1 MKYIWIIMLILADVA
16 WWVATV
22 IDIKT
27 TLAMNKKIDNLW
39 DMCRGKKDIANLLDM
54 CRGKRDIANLWDM
67 YHGKKDIEWSDF
79 EFYTIT
85 CVCTHLAALFLISF
99 VKWVSQYVTIG

>member
-22 IDIKT
+22 RDIKT
-27 TLAMNKKIDNLW
+27 TLAMNKKIANSWDMCCRKKDIANLW
-39 DMCRGKKDIANLLDM
+39 DMCRGKKDIALV
-54 CRGKRDIANLWDM
+54 
-67 YHGKKDIEWSDF
+67 DF

-99 VKWVSQYVTIG
+99 AKWVSQYVTVG

>member
-1 MKYIWIIMLILADVA
+1 MKYICIFMLMLADGA
-16 WWVATV
+16 WWVITV
-22 IDIKT
+22 RDMKT
-27 TLAMNKKIDNLW
+27 TLAMNKKI
-39 DMCRGKKDIANLLDM
+39 
-54 CRGKRDIANLWDM
+54 ANLWDIC
-67 YHGKKDIEWSDF
+67 HGKKEIAWIDF

>member
-16 WWVATV
+16 WWAVTV
-22 IDIKT
+22 RDIKT
-27 TLAMNKKIDNLW
+27 TLAMNKKITNLW
-39 DMCRGKKDIANLLDM
+39 DMCHGKKDIAW
-54 CRGKRDIANLWDM
+54 I
-67 YHGKKDIEWSDF
+67 DF

>member
-1 MKYIWIIMLILADVA
+1 MKYIWIIMLMLADVA
-16 WWVATV
+16 WWIAAVR
-22 IDIKT
+22 DMKT
-27 TLAMNKKIDNLW
+27 TLAMNKKI
-39 DMCRGKKDIANLLDM
+39 
-54 CRGKRDIANLWDM
+54 ANLWDIC
-67 YHGKKDIEWSDF
+67 HGKKDVAWTDF